1 MTTCSDS
8 QHLVT
13 ADMTR
18 FSSFVNNKLSADAA
32 STYNASR
39 QDRWSLLTRIYDS
52 PRRMVERAGPAE
64 TFLIP
69 GALLLILLIAWR
81 TKNPVLE
88 TRFRV
93 EKRKDTAIHRL
104 ASSLQYLPLLVCC
117 KFMSFE

>member
-1 MTTCSDS
+1 MAHWTPVLRLSFERPSYRFAIGFLIVATMF
-8 QHLVT
+8 LVLV
-13 ADMTR
+13 AL
-18 FSSFVNNKLSADAA
+18 NK
-32 STYNASR
+32 
-39 QDRWSLLTRIYDS
+39 DRWSLLTRIYDS

-93 EKRKDTAIHRL
+93 EKRKDTAIHRW